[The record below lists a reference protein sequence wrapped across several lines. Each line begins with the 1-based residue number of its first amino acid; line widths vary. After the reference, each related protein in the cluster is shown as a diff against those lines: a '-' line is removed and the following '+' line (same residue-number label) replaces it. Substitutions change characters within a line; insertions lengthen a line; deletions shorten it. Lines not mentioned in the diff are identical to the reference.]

1 MVQDLLYGIES
12 RLDTIEELLDSL
24 EDNNVNVEP
33 FRLKL
38 GKVWDELGNL
48 NDNL

>member
-33 FRLKL
+33 F
-38 GKVWDELGNL
+38 EA
-48 NDNL
+48 